1 MGWWAA
7 RRISQTD
14 GWTEVNNGIGGR
26 LLGGKVEAWPD
37 DTFFDIAV
45 NGKIV
50 KTYNYEEM
58 MARTGE
64 IAYNESFYPLV
75 DDKSVTG
82 NVELGL
88 RMRSEKDP
96 RVAGM

>member
-1 MGWWAA
+1 
-7 RRISQTD
+7 
-14 GWTEVNNGIGGR
+14 
-26 LLGGKVEAWPD
+26 
-37 DTFFDIAV
+37 
-45 NGKIV
+45 
-50 KTYNYEEM
+50 M

-82 NVELGL
+82 DVELGL

-96 RVAGM
+96 RVAGMAVTHIYWA